1 VGAVWAALESSRT
14 DAPVALPS
22 TGDASLGICTVS
34 RGRLASMEPL
44 VLERWGGPVG
54 AALVGGSAGR
64 GERDRDRGGLPGCC
78 ELR

>member
-1 VGAVWAALESSRT
+1 
-14 DAPVALPS
+14 
-22 TGDASLGICTVS
+22 
-34 RGRLASMEPL
+34 MEPL